1 MASNKVLTLDN
12 VKSFPAKIRAWI
24 EKFIK
29 ADANKV
35 IVYTNNTAS
44 TEAVYLSDNEATIQ
58 NSSEGLWL
66 KLKNSISE
74 LKAGNV
80 YLKLY
85 KLLDRVIISKTKNQI
100 QFDEDGRIVNTLNGT
115 ATANTTEGGLVLG
128 VDPTSIGVNDNR
140 DKVPYGIYA
149 GHSTPLGHTLRTKQ
163 LPVLLGDSVTPT
175 GAAHWNVSWGTWL
188 ITVSMSPT
196 SSTGLVS
203 GKRFG
208 LYITDRWGE
217 SSSAITEDHKFGRA
231 IGYTGDGI
239 TSVNSSAVIK
249 VPYGETATIGMEW
262 WQNMGKA
269 FNFDMT
275 ADLTRIG

>member
-58 NSSEGLWL
+58 NSSEELWL

-74 LKAGNV
+74 LKAGDV

-85 KLLDRVIISKTKNQI
+85 KLLDRVIISKANNQI
-100 QFDEDGRIVNTLNGT
+100 QFDEDGRIVNIINGT
-115 ATANTTEGGLVLG
+115 VTANTTEGGLMLG
-128 VDPTSIGVNDNR
+128 VDPTSIGAANS
-140 DKVPYGIYA
+140 VPYGIYA
-149 GHSTPLGHTLRTKQ
+149 GHSTPLGHTLRTIQ
-163 LPVLLGDSVTPT
+163 DPVLLGDSVTPT
-175 GAAHWNVSWGTWL
+175 GAVHWDVSWGTWL
-188 ITVSMSPT
+188 VTVSMSPT

-208 LYITDRWGE
+208 LYITDKWGE
-217 SSSAITEDHKFGRA
+217 SSSSIPADHKFGRA
-231 IGYTGDGI
+231 IGYTGAGI